1 MKILVTGG
9 AGYLGSIMVPMLLE
23 KGNKVIVVDN
33 FLYNQTSLLD
43 CCNRKELQ
51 IIRGDVRNQALMSD
65 AMRDIDVIFPLA
77 CLVGAPLCE
86 KMPLEAKSINYD
98 AIKMILEL
106 RSKSQLIIF
115 PTTNSGYGV
124 GQKGLHCTEETPLNP
139 ISLYG
144 KLKVQI
150 ENELLASGN
159 AISLRLATVFGISP
173 RMRIDLLVND
183 FTYRALYDRFLV
195 LFEARFMRNYI
206 HVRDVA
212 SAFVHCLENFRT
224 MKDNPYNV
232 GLSSAN
238 LSKWQLCE
246 EIKKQLP
253 NFYFVEAEVGEDP
266 DKRDYMVSNAK
277 IEGTGFKTMQSIQ
290 DGIAELIKGY
300 QVVRRSQYSNV

>member
-159 AISLRLATVFGISP
+159 AISLRLATVF
-173 RMRIDLLVND
+173 
-183 FTYRALYDRFLV
+183 
-195 LFEARFMRNYI
+195 
-206 HVRDVA
+206 
-212 SAFVHCLENFRT
+212 
-224 MKDNPYNV
+224 
-232 GLSSAN
+232 
-238 LSKWQLCE
+238 
-246 EIKKQLP
+246 
-253 NFYFVEAEVGEDP
+253 
-266 DKRDYMVSNAK
+266 
-277 IEGTGFKTMQSIQ
+277 
-290 DGIAELIKGY
+290 
-300 QVVRRSQYSNV
+300 